1 MMSLMRWNG
10 TSDKMDFIFGSL
22 PELFSGAFCFGGNK
36 SLIPLKQ
43 RECRGVI
50 NSPIISESG
59 LKTLSGAMDAIG
71 FVEGISNFVLL
82 GTVGTLMVGRLTE
95 NEVRSAICFRLG
107 ALLR

>member
-1 MMSLMRWNG
+1 
-10 TSDKMDFIFGSL
+10 
-22 PELFSGAFCFGGNK
+22 
-36 SLIPLKQ
+36 LKQ

-82 GTVGTLMVGRLTE
+82 GTVGTLMVGGLTE